1 MALGTFIHL
10 EHDGKL
16 LLVDSEGKGPQIP
29 IKGGSLSKDENG
41 WIFRLP
47 TNSEVESM
55 GIEWTLKGK
64 YNLDIGDSSTTIIM
78 GQPEIS
84 WPKNWAWKDDV
95 ISDSCVHPAARES
108 VYRSIHRLVSKVVI
122 ELNSHGLKDMGK
134 VIAEVVKR
142 SLGSA
147 DGKTISDIVKQK
159 LSN

>member
-29 IKGGSLSKDENG
+29 IIGRSLSKDENG

-95 ISDSCVHPAARES
+95 ISGCTGTPATPISAAES
-108 VYRSIHRLVSKVVI
+108 
-122 ELNSHGLKDMGK
+122 
-134 VIAEVVKR
+134 
-142 SLGSA
+142 
-147 DGKTISDIVKQK
+147 
-159 LSN
+159 